1 MNENKLTEKD
11 VEMLIRADEVGIE
24 IYKTQ
29 KATNISRLD
38 SEMIEGCL
46 DTDSNLVED
55 QSLYD
60 YEETIDVDDYATFE
74 VDFDDLND
82 DILFQK
88 DDLTQKEM
96 LDNVANLLKQ
106 YDKKHKN

>member
-11 VEMLIRADEVGIE
+11 VEMLVRADMIGIE

-29 KATNISRLD
+29 KATNISKLNG
-38 SEMIEGCL
+38 EMIEGCL

-55 QSLYD
+55 QGLYD

-74 VDFDDLND
+74 VDFDDLD
-82 DILFQK
+82 FQK
-88 DDLTQKEM
+88 DDLTQQEM
-96 LDNVANLLKQ
+96 LDCVASLLKQ